1 MNRKRWIA
9 AALFLVLMAAS
20 PMWAA
25 EQETVPADENY
36 IIGPGDVLDISAWN
50 NQALTRMVTVLPDGK
65 IHFPLIGEIL
75 AGGKTVGVLQK
86 EIEKKIS
93 RFVPNPDL
101 SVMVQQINSML
112 IYVVGRVN
120 NPGRF
125 VLNTNVN
132 VLQALAMAG
141 GTNSFAN
148 RNRIKIIR
156 ETGDETLIF
165 KFEYDEVI
173 EGKHLDQNIRLK
185 RGDVVIVP

>member
-1 MNRKRWIA
+1 MNRIRRTA
-9 AALFLVLMAAS
+9 VVLFLVMIAAS
-20 PMWAA
+20 PLWAA
-25 EQETVPADENY
+25 EQKTAPADEGY

-50 NQALTRMVTVLPDGK
+50 NPALTRMVTVLPDGK
-65 IHFPLIGEIL
+65 IHFPLIGEIR
-75 AGGKTVGVLQK
+75 AGGKTVAVLKK
-86 EIEKKIS
+86 ELAKKIS

-101 SVMVQQINSML
+101 SVMVQQVNSML

-125 VLNTNVN
+125 VLNTHVN

-141 GTNSFAN
+141 GTNAFAN
-148 RNRIKIIR
+148 RNQIKIIR
-156 ETGDETLIF
+156 ETADENLIF

-173 EGKHLDQNIRLK
+173 EGRHLDQNIRLK